1 VSTSKNWATAAL
13 VSCALLLS
21 GCAALEDMAS
31 DFTPSGEEVPQAVPS
46 SPAIEGPVSTGEYDL
61 VESCNAFFTGPLVS
75 NITAAAPAVQAP
87 LDEERTGAVSGISQT
102 IGLLIGKSDEVSIAH
117 LEAVR
122 APFDQALDGSIARP
136 RAVTGAIKDYQ
147 AACKEAGFKG

>member
-1 VSTSKNWATAAL
+1 MSTSKNWATAAL

-31 DFTPSGEEVPQAVPS
+31 DFVPSGEEVTQAAPS
-46 SPAIEGPVSTGEYDL
+46 PVIEAPISTGEYSL
-61 VESCNAFFTGPLVS
+61 VESCNAFFSGPLVTGIS
-75 NITAAAPAVQAP
+75 ALAPAVQAP
-87 LDEERTGAVSGISQT
+87 LDEDLTGKASDVSRN
-102 IGLLIGKSDEVSIAH
+102 IGLIIGKADEVSIAH

-136 RAVTGAIKDYQ
+136 TAVETAIESYRTT
-147 AACKEAGFKG
+147 CTEAGFEG

>member
-21 GCAALEDMAS
+21 GCAALESMAS
-31 DFTPSGEEVPQAVPS
+31 DFAPSGEEVTPVVPS
-46 SPAIEGPVSTGEYDL
+46 PVAKAPISTGEYDL
-61 VESCNAFFTGPLVS
+61 VESCNAFFSGRLVS
-75 NITAAAPAVQAP
+75 DITNASAAVQAP
-87 LDEERTGAVSGISQT
+87 LDENLTGAFSTISKSL
-102 IGLLIGKSDEVSIAH
+102 GLLIGKADEVSITH

-136 RAVTGAIKDYQ
+136 KAVTTAITNYQ
-147 AACKEAGFKG
+147 DACKEAGFKG

>member
-21 GCAALEDMAS
+21 GCAALESMAS
-31 DFTPSGEEVPQAVPS
+31 DFAPSGEEVTPVVPS
-46 SPAIEGPVSTGEYDL
+46 PVAKAPISTGEYDL
-61 VESCNAFFTGPLVS
+61 VQSCNAFFSGPIVS
-75 NITAAAPAVQAP
+75 EITQASDAVQMP
-87 LDEERTGAVSGISQT
+87 LNEELTGIFLSISRN
-102 IGLLIGKSDEVSIAH
+102 IGLLIGKADEASIAH

-136 RAVTGAIKDYQ
+136 RAVDAAVKNYET
-147 AACKEAGFKG
+147 ACKEGGFKG

>member
-31 DFTPSGEEVPQAVPS
+31 DFVPSGEEVPQAAPS
-46 SPAIEGPVSTGEYDL
+46 TAVEAPISTGEYNL
-61 VESCNAFFTGPLVS
+61 VESCNAFFTGPIVESIEQLK
-75 NITAAAPAVQAP
+75 PAVQAP
-87 LDEERTGAVSGISQT
+87 LTEDLTGAASSVSRN
-102 IGLLIGKSDEVSIAH
+102 IGLIIGKADEVSIAH

-136 RAVTGAIKDYQ
+136 SAVTTAIKQYRDT
-147 AACKEAGFKG
+147 CTEAGFKG

>member
-21 GCAALEDMAS
+21 GCGALEDMAS
-31 DFTPSGEEVPQAVPS
+31 DFVPSGEDAPQ
-46 SPAIEGPVSTGEYDL
+46 PAAAPVTKAPASTGEYNL
-61 VESCNAFFTGPLVS
+61 VESCNAFFTGPIVEAIDQLK
-75 NITAAAPAVQAP
+75 PAVQAP
-87 LDEERTGAVSGISQT
+87 LTEDLTGAASDVSRN
-102 IGLLIGKSDEVSIAH
+102 IGLIIGKADEVSIAH

-136 RAVTGAIKDYQ
+136 SAVTTAITKYR
-147 AACKEAGFKG
+147 ATCKEAGFKG

>member
-31 DFTPSGEEVPQAVPS
+31 DFTPSGEEVPQAAPS
-46 SPAIEGPVSTGEYDL
+46 PVVENPVSTGEYTL
-61 VESCNAFFTGPLVS
+61 VESCNAFFTGPLLT
-75 NITAAAPAVQAP
+75 NITELAPAVQLP
-87 LDEERTGAVSGISQT
+87 LDEERTGAASAVSRS
-102 IGLLIGKSDEVSIAH
+102 IGLIIGKADEVSIAH

-136 RAVTGAIKDYQ
+136 TAVKTAIETYK
-147 AACKEAGFKG
+147 ATCKEAGFKG

>member
-1 VSTSKNWATAAL
+1 MSTSKNWATAVL

-31 DFTPSGEEVPQAVPS
+31 DFTPSGEEVSQAAPS
-46 SPAIEGPVSTGEYDL
+46 PVVEAPVSTGEYDL
-61 VESCNAFFTGPLVS
+61 VESCNAFFTGPLVAGIKQAS
-75 NITAAAPAVQAP
+75 AAVAAP
-87 LDEERTGAVSGISQT
+87 LDEERTGTVTGISRSL
-102 IGLLIGKSDEVSIAH
+102 GLLIGKSDEVTIAH

-136 RAVTGAIKDYQ
+136 KAVLGAIEDYK
-147 AACKEAGFKG
+147 ATCAEAGFKG

>member
-1 VSTSKNWATAAL
+1 MSTSKNWATAAL

-31 DFTPSGEEVPQAVPS
+31 DFTPSGEEVAES
-46 SPAIEGPVSTGEYDL
+46 SPSPVAETAVSTGEYNL
-61 VESCNAFFTGPLVS
+61 VESCSAFFTGPLLS
-75 NITAAAPAVQAP
+75 KITNAASTVASP
-87 LDEERTGAVSGISQT
+87 LDDDTTGAVSEISRGL
-102 IGLLIGKSDEVSIAH
+102 GLLIGRADEVSIAH

-136 RAVTGAIKDYQ
+136 KAVGGAIKEYENT
-147 AACKEAGFKG
+147 CNEAGFKG

>member
-21 GCAALEDMAS
+21 GCAALESMAS
-31 DFTPSGEEVPQAVPS
+31 DFAPSGEEVTPIAPS
-46 SPAIEGPVSTGEYDL
+46 PVAKAPISTGEYDL
-61 VESCNAFFTGPLVS
+61 VESCNAFFSGRLDS
-75 NITAAAPAVQAP
+75 DITTAAPAVQAP
-87 LDEERTGAVSGISQT
+87 LDEDRTGTFLSISRAIGEL
-102 IGLLIGKSDEVSIAH
+102 IGLADEVSIAH

-136 RAVTGAIKDYQ
+136 KAVATAIKNYE
-147 AACKEAGFKG
+147 AACKEGGFKG

>member
-21 GCAALEDMAS
+21 GCGALEDMAS
-31 DFTPSGEEVPQAVPS
+31 DFVPSGEEVPQAAPTEVVEAP
-46 SPAIEGPVSTGEYDL
+46 ISTGEYSL
-61 VESCNAFFTGPLVS
+61 VESCNAFFAGPLVQGIS
-75 NITAAAPAVQAP
+75 ELAPAVRAP
-87 LDEERTGAVSGISQT
+87 LNEELTGAASDVSRN
-102 IGLLIGKSDEVSIAH
+102 IGLIIGKADEVSIAH

-136 RAVTGAIKDYQ
+136 TAVTTAIEEYRTT
-147 AACKEAGFKG
+147 CTEAGFEG

>member
-31 DFTPSGEEVPQAVPS
+31 DFSPSGEEVAQSAPS
-46 SPAIEGPVSTGEYDL
+46 PVVEAPVSTGEYDL
-61 VESCNAFFTGPLVS
+61 VESCNAFFNGPVVS
-75 NITAAAPAVQAP
+75 SITSVAPAVAAP
-87 LDEERTGAVSGISQT
+87 LDEELTGKFSGVSKSL
-102 IGLLIGKSDEVSIAH
+102 GLLIGKADEVSIAH

-136 RAVTGAIKDYQ
+136 KAVEDAIKHYRD
-147 AACKEAGFKG
+147 ACTEAGFKG